1 MIDIATVDVES
12 FWSADYSLSK
22 LSPLEYVLDDQWE
35 LQFMS
40 LKMNDER
47 TAVAMGEDEIRYMCK
62 QVDWKKVMALGH
74 NMAGFDAYVLAYRL
88 GINPR
93 MWGCTLAMARP
104 IHAKT
109 VGLSLA
115 KLAAHYGVGFK
126 NNAVLVQTRGRRL
139 SEFTPEEITKMRIY
153 NGEDS
158 DQCRGIFKPLL
169 RHYTTSELWQIDC
182 LIRMRTE
189 PAFRVNTSLLE
200 TAASAERSRKYAS
213 LLKLAGALGITYERL
228 TGDEEWDNSETQ
240 RIGEDT
246 IVEHIRSELASAPKF
261 SALLEK
267 LGVEVP
273 MKEGKPDKDG
283 NKRMIPALAK
293 TDEEFIALQDHEN
306 DLVATAAMAR
316 LDVKSTLLETRI
328 QKFRTA
334 AALTGGF
341 LPVPIRFCGAD
352 TTGRD
357 SGEEYNMQ
365 NLPRINKKK
374 PAVSD
379 CLRNCIEAPPGYEI
393 IVADQ
398 SGIEL
403 RVNHF
408 LWQVHSSM
416 ELFRAD
422 PEKADLYRK
431 FAAELYGIAP
441 EEIDPPQRQ
450 LGKVSQ
456 LGLGFGAGAFAFR
469 RVARNMGGIILPL
482 TEAEA
487 KGQLSAEQIVRVWR
501 TEYPEIA
508 GREGGWKRAARAV
521 LDIAR
526 GIEADVDPWGLV
538 HTCKEGFV
546 LPSGRLI
553 RYPELREEA
562 DGEWPDGRPK
572 TSWFYGHGRHKA
584 RITGP
589 KAVENMVQAIGRDSI
604 FDASINYYKSTG
616 LRPKLRVHDELVYV
630 VPKENSREL
639 LAELQRELR
648 TSPKWWP
655 QLVVWSEGSTAKTYG
670 SAK

>member
-1 MIDIATVDVES
+1 MDIVTLDAES
-12 FWSADYSLSK
+12 FWSSEYSLTK
-22 LSPLEYVLDDQWE
+22 MSPLEYVLDDRWE

-40 LKMNDER
+40 MKVNDER
-47 TAVAMGEDEIRYMCK
+47 TTVAMGEDEIRYALK
-62 QVDWKKVMALGH
+62 QVRWDKVMALGH

-104 IHAKT
+104 IYAKT

-115 KLAAHYGVGFK
+115 KLAAHFGVGFK
-126 NNAVLVQTRGRRL
+126 NNAVLVQTRGRRME
-139 SEFTPEEITKMRIY
+139 EFTSEEITKMRIY

-158 DQCRGIFKPLL
+158 DQCRGIFKHLI
-169 RHYTTSELWQIDC
+169 RHYNTPELWQIDAT
-182 LIRMRTE
+182 IRMRTE
-189 PAFRVNTSLLE
+189 PAFRVNTAMLE
-200 TAASAERSRKYAS
+200 VAAGAERSRKYAA
-213 LLKLAGALGITYERL
+213 LLKLAGALGISYERL
-228 TGDEEWDNSETQ
+228 SGDEEWDNAETHAL
-240 RIGEDT
+240 GEDT
-246 IVEHIRSELASAPKF
+246 VVEHIRSELASAPKF

-306 DLVATAAMAR
+306 ELVATAAMAR

-328 QKFRTA
+328 QKFRAA

-341 LPVPIRFCGAD
+341 LPIPLRYCGAD

-357 SGEEYNMQ
+357 SGEEYNPQ

-379 CLRNCIEAPPGYEI
+379 CLRNCIEAPSGYEI

-403 RVNHF
+403 RINHF

-422 PEKADLYRK
+422 PEKADLYKK
-431 FAAELYGIAP
+431 FAADLYGIAP
-441 EEIDPPQRQ
+441 EEVDALQRQ

-456 LGLGFGAGAFAFR
+456 LGLGFGAGAFAFK

-482 TEAEA
+482 LEKDA
-487 KGQLSAEQIVRVWR
+487 KPGELSAEQTVRIWR
-501 TEYPEIA
+501 NAYPEIS
-508 GREGGWKRAARAV
+508 GREGGWKLAGRAV

-538 HTCKEGFV
+538 HTSKEGFV

-553 RYPELREEA
+553 RYPHLREEQ

-572 TSWFYGHGRHKA
+572 NSWFYAHGRHKA

-589 KAVENMVQAIGRDSI
+589 KAVENMVQALGRDSI
-604 FDASINYYKSTG
+604 FDCSLNYYRSTG

-648 TSPKWWP
+648 TPPKWWP
-655 QLVVWSEGSTAKTYG
+655 ELVVWSEGSVAKTYG
-670 SAK
+670 AAK